1 MGKLFGDSSL
11 FLGNFTGPQE
21 TLRNK
26 MANRVEDRDFPNSKA
41 GAALDIY
48 ELSLCL
54 MSSRCY
60 FSNLQ
65 KGDPD

>member
-26 MANRVEDRDFPNSKA
+26 MINRVENRDFPNSKA
-41 GAALDIY
+41 GAALCIY
-48 ELSLCL
+48 MSSLCV
-54 MSSRCY
+54 
-60 FSNLQ
+60 
-65 KGDPD
+65 G